1 MNRWKI
7 RRSTVDIILLI
18 ISFYEI
24 TGIPH
29 FLFLLLK
36 YVIILRLI
44 ILYHKECKKKKMIV
58 IPVLLYGGITFI
70 STMINQTLF
79 NKSVASFVYILH
91 ILAIYMTI
99 SSFIKKR
106 GIKELVFCLI
116 KILLSIIAVTDVP
129 MLFLNY
135 DFSNPS
141 TSYLIG
147 NKFAVSY
154 LHCFVAALIFLLGD
168 EKNKTLKYSK
178 KRFGDKIDQ
187 FIFLVFSIII
197 CIRVNC
203 TTGVLICLLMGVM
216 IYFPFPM
223 KTKIFISNPI
233 FMILL
238 TFIINILIFGSFS
251 LLTNPYVANFVSKT
265 LGKSGTWIGR
275 IHIYAII
282 MDVIKVHPWIGYGYF
297 SNIIDDIIGFGNAQ
311 NGVLKII
318 IDSGIIGLSGYIL
331 LVRNSLKNY
340 ALSSRKLWPL
350 IVFVYCMIL
359 ASIAEINLTDYL
371 FFLCASIIFCTTTC
385 EDKSRDLKMEKLE
398 ENWE

>member
-44 ILYHKECKKKKMIV
+44 ILYYKECKKKKMIV

-106 GIKELVFCLI
+106 GIKELVSCLI

-154 LHCFVAALIFLLGD
+154 LHCFVAALIFCW
-168 EKNKTLKYSK
+168 EMK
-178 KRFGDKIDQ
+178 K
-187 FIFLVFSIII
+187 
-197 CIRVNC
+197 
-203 TTGVLICLLMGVM
+203 
-216 IYFPFPM
+216 
-223 KTKIFISNPI
+223 
-233 FMILL
+233 
-238 TFIINILIFGSFS
+238 
-251 LLTNPYVANFVSKT
+251 
-265 LGKSGTWIGR
+265 
-275 IHIYAII
+275 
-282 MDVIKVHPWIGYGYF
+282 
-297 SNIIDDIIGFGNAQ
+297 
-311 NGVLKII
+311 
-318 IDSGIIGLSGYIL
+318 
-331 LVRNSLKNY
+331 
-340 ALSSRKLWPL
+340 
-350 IVFVYCMIL
+350 
-359 ASIAEINLTDYL
+359 
-371 FFLCASIIFCTTTC
+371 
-385 EDKSRDLKMEKLE
+385 
-398 ENWE
+398 